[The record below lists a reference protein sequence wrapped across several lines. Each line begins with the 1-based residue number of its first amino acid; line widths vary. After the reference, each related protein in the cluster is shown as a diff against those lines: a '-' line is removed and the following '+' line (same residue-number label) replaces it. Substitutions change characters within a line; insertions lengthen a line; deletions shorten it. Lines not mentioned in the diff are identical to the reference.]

1 MNSVTPACEPLVL
14 NVGLI
19 RKDEMLQTTLTAGCF
34 SPGVPECYYFFR
46 IFVGPPSVRVVKVKI
61 ITKSQQ
67 FLAAEG
73 IDVAIRQY
81 RTQVCKASRVR
92 FFEVRAKTV
101 HTNCRNGRWRRK
113 VRHGLQDLEN
123 LPITLSVFA
132 WEAIYEIPLGLNS
145 ILLTPFQKLNIL

>member
-1 MNSVTPACEPLVL
+1 MNSVTPACEPLVF

-19 RKDEMLQTTLTAGCF
+19 SKDEMLQKALTSGFF

-46 IFVGPPSVRVVKVKI
+46 IFFGPPSVRVVKVKI

-73 IDVAIRQY
+73 IDVAIRQH

-101 HTNCRNGRWRRK
+101 HTNCPDGRWHRK
-113 VRHGLQDLEN
+113 VGHGLQDLEN
-123 LPITLSVFA
+123 LPISLSVFA
-132 WEAIYEIPLGLNS
+132 WETVQEIPLGLNS